1 MRLRVAF
8 CPFTFFSW
16 VLSELYSVQ
25 FRQIRCFDELASKM
39 KGSLPASP
47 PPPPP
52 PPSPPLQLP
61 PPMFAT
67 PPPLSVSS
75 SGTRCLAFHGR
86 KTRIL
91 HHVHHL
97 LHHHHVQHHRH
108 PHGHHH
114 LRDLHC
120 CLPRRKACQESFEE
134 SSKCNRRIN
143 QPGSSVSTTTPSS
156 SSSSIATHTLLD
168 CRWDQFLV
176 SIHLALTLS
185 IFHRK

>member
-39 KGSLPASP
+39 KGSLPAFP

-52 PPSPPLQLP
+52 PPSPPSPPLQLP

-120 CLPRRKACQESFEE
+120 CLPRRKAFTDLYEE
-134 SSKCNRRIN
+134 
-143 QPGSSVSTTTPSS
+143 GSTC
-156 SSSSIATHTLLD
+156 D
-168 CRWDQFLV
+168 G
-176 SIHLALTLS
+176 
-185 IFHRK
+185 